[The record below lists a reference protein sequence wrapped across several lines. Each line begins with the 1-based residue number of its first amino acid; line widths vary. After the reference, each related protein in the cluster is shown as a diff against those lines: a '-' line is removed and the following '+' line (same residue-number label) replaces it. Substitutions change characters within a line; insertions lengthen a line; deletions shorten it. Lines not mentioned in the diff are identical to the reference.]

1 MDTRSLL
8 SGIAIGAVAASILDS
23 GRGARRRG
31 LLRGKAVRASRV
43 TGDIFETTMRDL
55 TNRTRG
61 YAAETRGWIE
71 ERAVDD
77 ARLLERIRARLGRV
91 SSHPRAIEVEVQGGQ
106 VTLRGPILSA
116 EVQDLLSAVAGA
128 RGVRS
133 VINELEPHDS
143 AGWGP
148 RTAGQRASG
157 GSAFESAAVSLG
169 SGDPG
174 PCWCR
179 GARRRRSGGCLSTPL
194 VEFYFPP

>member
-116 EVQDLLSAVAGA
+116 EVQDLLSAAAGA

-143 AGWGP
+143 PDGVPALQGRG
-148 RTAGQRASG
+148 RV
-157 GSAFESAAVSLG
+157 E
-169 SGDPG
+169 
-174 PCWCR
+174 
-179 GARRRRSGGCLSTPL
+179 GARLNLRQSRWAPATRALVGAAALAAGGLAVAYRRR
-194 VEFYFPP
+194 